1 MSDLKQRPNK
11 LPLPPMLT
19 VGTLIVCW
27 ILDLYLPLGWEA
39 DQVTNLMRGTGL
51 LLIVV
56 ALALD
61 IWTLM
66 TFRKFNAN
74 FRPDRAA
81 TKILMTGPFAHS
93 RNPIYLANVLIV
105 AGFGFAVGSR
115 WFVLGAA
122 VLFFLL
128 SELAVKR
135 EEAHLEANF
144 PTSWADYKKSVRR
157 WI

>member
-1 MSDLKQRPNK
+1 
-11 LPLPPMLT
+11 MLT

-81 TKILMTGPFAHS
+81 TTDPDDWALL
-93 RNPIYLANVLIV
+93 PIRAIR
-105 AGFGFAVGSR
+105 SI
-115 WFVLGAA
+115 
-122 VLFFLL
+122 
-128 SELAVKR
+128 S
-135 EEAHLEANF
+135 
-144 PTSWADYKKSVRR
+144 PMC
-157 WI
+157 